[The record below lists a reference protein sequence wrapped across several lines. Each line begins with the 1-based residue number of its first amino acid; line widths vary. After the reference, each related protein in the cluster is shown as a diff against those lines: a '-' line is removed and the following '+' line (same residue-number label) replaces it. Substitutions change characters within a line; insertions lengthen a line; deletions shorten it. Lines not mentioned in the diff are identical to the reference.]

1 MVEPFG
7 NARYIGRG
15 LQPRLKVC
23 CRISGDV
30 LDLSGCRARLSAA
43 GNESP
48 PACIDTSL
56 TSVFYNQ
63 CLHTDR
69 TRGVG
74 VRKPRLHSR
83 CPRIG
88 SRATW
93 TAISFTKARR
103 AVLLASCLKSSPNL
117 LEALSLT
124 SSLVTLPRRPP
135 NIGQTSGSG
144 TGSAFETRPA
154 RSRLRSVHSVDFQ
167 CAPRRMPSARAFIRL
182 E

>member
-43 GNESP
+43 VNESL

-56 TSVFYNQ
+56 TSVQ
-63 CLHTDR
+63 TDR

-144 TGSAFETRPA
+144 TGSALETRPA
-154 RSRLRSVHSVDFQ
+154 CSRLRSVHSVDFQ
-167 CAPRRMPSARAFIRL
+167 CAPRRVPSARAFIRL